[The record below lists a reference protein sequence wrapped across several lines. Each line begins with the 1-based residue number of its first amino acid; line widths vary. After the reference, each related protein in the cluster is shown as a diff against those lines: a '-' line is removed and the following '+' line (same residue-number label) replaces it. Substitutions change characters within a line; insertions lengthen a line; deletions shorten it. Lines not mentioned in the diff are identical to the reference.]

1 MITMHVYRKLIVIAA
16 TVISIV
22 LAALPSP
29 AQTATPCNE
38 TISKYCKDVVPGNG
52 RIMKCLNDHRDD
64 QSISCKDWIE
74 EQQKSMQEL
83 MTVCP
88 EDIAR
93 WCRNVSP
100 DKISIYFCLLDN
112 YISLRLDCRSRLGE
126 VRDRLK

>member
-1 MITMHVYRKLIVIAA
+1 MLNVFGKTAALAAVIIVI
-16 TVISIV
+16 V
-22 LAALPSP
+22 LSALPSP

-38 TISKYCKDVVPGNG
+38 TITKYCKDVVPGNG

-64 QSISCKDWIE
+64 QSIACKDWIAD
-74 EQQKSMQEL
+74 QQMSMQEL
-83 MTVCP
+83 MGVCA

-93 WCRNVSP
+93 WCRNAAS
-100 DKISIYFCLLDN
+100 DKISMYFCLLDN